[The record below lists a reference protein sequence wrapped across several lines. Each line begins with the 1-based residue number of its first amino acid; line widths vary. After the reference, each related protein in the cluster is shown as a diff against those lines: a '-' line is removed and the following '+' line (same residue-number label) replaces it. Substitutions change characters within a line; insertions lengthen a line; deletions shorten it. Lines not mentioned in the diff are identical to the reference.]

1 MLPRIGEGCA
11 RCGLPLPAATPPGS
25 ICGHCQQ
32 RPPAFDQ
39 CIAPFL
45 YAPPMDQL
53 ISSLKYEQRLACAR
67 LLGELLADHLQ
78 AVQAPRP
85 DAIAPVPLNAERV
98 RERGFNQALEIGR
111 VVGRQLGIPLLPRYI
126 RRMRNT
132 ASQAGLDR
140 AERRKNVR
148 RAFEVCRVSG
158 NPHVA
163 ILDDVVTTGSTA
175 GEIARTLKAAGIAE
189 VSVWAVARTPE
200 TPAR

>member
-11 RCGLPLPAATPPGS
+11 RCGLPLPAATPPGI
-25 ICGHCQQ
+25 ICGLCQQ
-32 RPPAFDQ
+32 RPPAFDR

-53 ISSLKYEQRLACAR
+53 ISSLKYERRLACAR

-78 AVQAPRP
+78 AVKAPRP

-111 VVGRQLGIPLLPRYI
+111 VVGRQLEIPLLPRHI
-126 RRMRNT
+126 HRVRNT

-140 AERRKNVR
+140 AERRKNVQ
-148 RAFEVCRVSG
+148 RAFEIRRPTG
-158 NPHVA
+158 DRHVA

-175 GEIARTLKAAGIAE
+175 GEIAGILKAAGVAE